1 MSPTMTEGNIAS
13 WRVKEGENFSAG
25 DVLLEIETDKA
36 QMDVE
41 AQEDGI
47 MFKITQNDGSKGVK
61 VGTRIAVL
69 ADAGDDLS
77 SLSVPAEET
86 SSTSAPAQPAT
97 PSPQEETKGGID
109 TSKSSESQA
118 EAPPSSKAGAASAS
132 SSGTST
138 SESTPSSGKPQKQK
152 YPLYPSVV
160 FALKEHGLTKADAD
174 KIPATG
180 PNGRLLKGDVL
191 SYVGSIE
198 KSYSSQQSA
207 RLTKLGHM
215 DLSNIQLA
223 SPKAPIKASKEEVAA
238 APPLPEDTEIA
249 LPISLS
255 AVIATQKRVQDTL
268 GITLPL
274 GVFITRAS
282 ELANEDLP
290 LARGA
295 PSADDL
301 FNSILGLDQV
311 ASSSSRGAYFPN
323 VMGLPASSPSV
334 QRRAKKAD
342 VFDELLGAKP
352 KSRTQAA
359 LPPLVGKEGVATA
372 MNVFSVT
379 AKQGEEKRVQA
390 YLERM
395 KMVLESEPGRL
406 VL

>member
-1 MSPTMTEGNIAS
+1 MSL
-13 WRVKEGENFSAG
+13 GENFSAG

-47 MFKITQNDGSKGVK
+47 MFRITQNDGSKGVK

-97 PSPQEETKGGID
+97 PSPQAEKKGGID

-223 SPKAPIKASKEEVAA
+223 APKAPTKAAKEDIAS
-238 APPLPEDTEIA
+238 APPLPEDTEIT

-295 PSADDL
+295 PSADEL

-352 KSRTQAA
+352 KSRAQAA